1 MNFEKIIYYFRFLQ
15 HCRRTD
21 KTPETEATKY
31 FYHFSGPFDS
41 VAGLMSFHN
50 KVSRN
55 LKTLEN
61 IFRG

>member
-1 MNFEKIIYYFRFLQ
+1 MDFEKIIYYYEFMS
-15 HCRRTD
+15 HCNRAD
-21 KTPETEATKY
+21 KTPKEQATKY

-41 VAGLMSFHN
+41 VEGLMSFHN